1 MAFKFQFNKTESQML
16 QKQLKMRKSA
26 LPILKSKESALRAEV
41 KKVKTDIEN
50 LESKLQEHMSQ
61 NDQYM
66 ALFVGF
72 PDIVKVKKVNVSSH
86 KIAGVHV
93 PVFEDVE
100 FEISD
105 YSLFLS
111 ASYYPALAKVLQEIT
126 VLKIRM
132 EIADTR
138 MMILERDRRK
148 TTQKVNLFEKVQI
161 PNLEDAIRRIKRF
174 LEDAENLEK
183 SSQKVVKSRLAA
195 LEMADVAMVGA

>member
-1 MAFKFQFNKTESQML
+1 MAFNFQFNKTESQRL

-41 KKVKTDIEN
+41 KKVKTELEN
-50 LESKLQEHMSQ
+50 LEAKLKKSMEK

-66 ALFVGF
+66 RLFVGF
-72 PDIVKVKKVNVSSH
+72 PDIVKVKKVIISSR

-100 FEISD
+100 FEILD

-111 ASYYPALAKVLQEIT
+111 ASYYPTTVKVLQDTT
-126 VLKIRM
+126 VLKVRM
-132 EIADTR
+132 EIASTKMR
-138 MMILERDRRK
+138 ILERDRRK

-161 PNLEDAIRRIKRF
+161 PNLEDAVRRIKRF

-195 LEMADVAMVGA
+195 IEMADVALVSA